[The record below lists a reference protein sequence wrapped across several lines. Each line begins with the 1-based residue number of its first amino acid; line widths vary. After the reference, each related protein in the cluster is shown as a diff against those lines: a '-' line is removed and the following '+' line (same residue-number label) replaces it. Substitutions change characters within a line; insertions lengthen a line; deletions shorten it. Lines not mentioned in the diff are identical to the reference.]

1 MQLGLIDGNVLFV
14 DGSKIRSN
22 ASQDNSWSKERC
34 EKYLEKL
41 EEKIEELLSA
51 CDQIDQSEEG
61 ELSLVKLKEELV
73 GKEKEKLQE
82 KVKVI
87 LSELEEKEVKVI
99 EHGR

>member
-73 GKEKEKLQE
+73 GKEKLQE